1 MCGIALS
8 GAADVLGPSNC
19 RLAKAP
25 HHCHCRQHRL
35 WQARIITP
43 RYLVHAWLCRGSAQR
58 QPGLA
63 HRSAWYRRGSAQRQP
78 GLTQRRS
85 ACFRRS
91 MSNGVT
97 FCDRE
102 VVEDHNHRPR
112 GFQIAHINRMVICHL
127 WGVREKRNSK
137 RAQKIK
143 LNKLSGSRLALC
155 VNRVKKRLS
164 EPLHARS
171 RLGGGCLSIVKLS
184 RHHSVV
190 GRSPIHRS
198 DPLT

>member
-1 MCGIALS
+1 M
-8 GAADVLGPSNC
+8 
-19 RLAKAP
+19 R
-25 HHCHCRQHRL
+25 H
-35 WQARIITP
+35 
-43 RYLVHAWLCRGSAQR
+43 
-58 QPGLA
+58 
-63 HRSAWYRRGSAQRQP
+63 
-78 GLTQRRS
+78 
-85 ACFRRS
+85 
-91 MSNGVT
+91 GVT

-102 VVEDHNHRPR
+102 VVVDHNQRPR

-171 RLGGGCLSIVKLS
+171 RLVGGCLSRVKLS

-190 GRSPIHRS
+190 GRSLIHRS
-198 DPLT
+198 DPLTWPHATISVTLGALLSLSMFPPEFSRPSLIILYGSFYYRQII

>member
-1 MCGIALS
+1 
-8 GAADVLGPSNC
+8 
-19 RLAKAP
+19 
-25 HHCHCRQHRL
+25 
-35 WQARIITP
+35 
-43 RYLVHAWLCRGSAQR
+43 
-58 QPGLA
+58 
-63 HRSAWYRRGSAQRQP
+63 
-78 GLTQRRS
+78 
-85 ACFRRS
+85 

-102 VVEDHNHRPR
+102 VVEDHNQRPR

-155 VNRVKKRLS
+155 VNWVKKRFS

-190 GRSPIHRS
+190 GRSLIHRS
-198 DPLT
+198 DPLTWPHATISVTLGALLSRLVRPIRERIWWYARVCAVGWPVFEHCEAVLTPLGGGTVAHSPI

>member
-1 MCGIALS
+1 MRTRQGWAEGTG
-8 GAADVLGPSNC
+8 GAWGGLG
-19 RLAKAP
+19 
-25 HHCHCRQHRL
+25 
-35 WQARIITP
+35 
-43 RYLVHAWLCRGSAQR
+43 
-58 QPGLA
+58 GL
-63 HRSAWYRRGSAQRQP
+63 
-78 GLTQRRS
+78 LD
-85 ACFRRS
+85 S

-171 RLGGGCLSIVKLS
+171 RLGGGCLSIVSCPAPLGWTC
-184 RHHSVV
+184 HY
-190 GRSPIHRS
+190 RS
-198 DPLT
+198 DPLTCPMPRYPLLSVPCCRWCVQFENASGGMHVCARWLAGVWHCEAVLTPLVVGQLLIPDLTRST